1 MSDNKTPLVTLNGK
15 PIPAGIEAR
24 DVRWIVP
31 VQTGKRYWPS
41 RVEAD
46 DGPLVRYTAAQ
57 LEAVEAAQ
65 AAATA
70 EYLAS

>member
-15 PIPAGIEAR
+15 PIPASIAAR

-31 VQTGKRYWPS
+31 VQTGKRYWAP
-41 RVEAD
+41 RMEAEND
-46 DGPLVRYTAAQ
+46 PVVRYTAEH

-65 AAATA
+65 AAAMA
-70 EYLAS
+70 EYLGS

>member
-15 PIPAGIEAR
+15 PIPADIEAR

-31 VQTGKRYWPS
+31 VQTGKRYWAP
-41 RVEAD
+41 RMEAEN
-46 DGPLVRYTAAQ
+46 GPVVRYTAEQ

>member
-1 MSDNKTPLVTLNGK
+1 MSNNKTPLVSLYGK
-15 PIPAGIEAR
+15 PVPASIVAR
-24 DVRWIVP
+24 DVRGIVP
-31 VQTGKRYWPS
+31 VQTGKRYWAS